1 MPRKKVSTKKDELQ
15 ELGLNEQTPREIV
28 EELNKHIVGQEEAK
42 KSVSIALRNRWR
54 SRKLPDDMRD
64 DVIPKNILMIGS
76 TGVGKT
82 EIARRL
88 AKLVKAPFIKV
99 EATKFT
105 EVGYVGRDV
114 ESIIRDLM
122 QISVRMVRQQRTEEV
137 KEKATENANE
147 RLLDILVPEPKKS
160 QNPLSKL
167 FGGNGESDNDKDTEE
182 PADTN
187 KAGRDFV
194 RKRLEKG
201 KMEDEII
208 ELEVSEHN
216 KPMVGMFSG
225 SSLESMGDNLQDMIG
240 SIMPKRMKKRKVTV
254 AAARKILE
262 QEEAEKLIDM
272 EEVAE
277 TAVKLT
283 ERSGIVFF
291 DEIDKVAT
299 RGSVGGADVSREGVQ
314 RDILPIVEGSTVMTK
329 YGPVKTDHILF
340 IAAGAFHTAKPS
352 DLIPELQG
360 RFPIRVELK
369 SLQKEDFEKILT
381 EPQNALIKQYKALL
395 KVEGL
400 DLEFKPEAIG
410 RIAEMAYDVNEQS
423 EDIGARRLHTLLE
436 KLLEQVSFDAPDMVK
451 EGKTEVLVDADYV
464 DERLKE
470 IAKNRDLSQF
480 IL

>member
-1 MPRKKVSTKKDELQ
+1 MARKKAEKELIQ
-15 ELGLNEQTPREIV
+15 ELGVNEQTPREIV
-28 EELNKHIVGQEEAK
+28 AELNKYIVGQDDAK
-42 KSVSIALRNRWR
+42 KSVAIALRNRWR
-54 SRKLPDDMRD
+54 SRKLSEDIRD

-88 AKLVKAPFIKV
+88 AKLVKAPFVKV

-122 QISVRMVRQQRTEEV
+122 QIAVRMVRRQKTEEV
-137 KEKATENANE
+137 KEKAAENATD
-147 RLLDILVPEPKKS
+147 RLLDILVPEPKRT

-167 FGGNGESDNDKDTEE
+167 FGGGNTEQHEE
-182 PADTN
+182 PVEEPTDN
-187 KAGRDFV
+187 NAGREFI
-194 RKRLEKG
+194 RKRLVAG
-201 KMEDEII
+201 KMEDQVID
-208 ELEVSEHN
+208 LEVADHA

-225 SSLESMGDNLQDMIG
+225 SSLESMGDNLQDMI
-240 SIMPKRMKKRKVTV
+240 SSVMPQRTRKRKDTV
-254 AAARKILE
+254 AVARKILE

-277 TAVKLT
+277 TAVQLA

-291 DEIDKVAT
+291 DEIDKVAVK
-299 RGSVGGADVSREGVQ
+299 GSSAGPDVSREGVQ

-381 EPQNALIKQYKALL
+381 EPQNALIKQYKELL
-395 KVEGL
+395 KTEGL
-400 DLEFKPEAIG
+400 DIEFEGEAIG

-436 KLLEQVSFDAPDMVK
+436 KLLEEISFDAPDMVK
-451 EGKTEVLVDADYV
+451 EGKTSVSINAEYV

>member
-1 MPRKKVSTKKDELQ
+1 MPRKKVDIKKDELQ

-28 EELNKHIVGQEEAK
+28 EELNKHIVGQEDAK
-42 KSVSIALRNRWR
+42 RSVSIALRNRWR

-88 AKLVKAPFIKV
+88 AKLVKAPFVKV

-122 QISVRMVRQQRTEEV
+122 QIAVRMVRKQKTEEV

-147 RLLDILVPEPKKS
+147 RLLDILVPEPKRT

-167 FGGNGESDNDKDTEE
+167 FGGNEPAENTENNADEE
-182 PADTN
+182 PEQDN
-187 KAGRDFV
+187 KAGREFV

-201 KMEDEII
+201 KMEDQII
-208 ELEVSEHN
+208 ELEVSDHA

-240 SIMPKRMKKRKVTV
+240 SLIPKRMK
-254 AAARKILE
+254 

-277 TAVKLT
+277 TAVQLA

-299 RGSVGGADVSREGVQ
+299 RGNVGGADVSREGVQ

-369 SLQKEDFEKILT
+369 S
-381 EPQNALIKQYKALL
+381 PQNALIKQYKELL
-395 KVEGL
+395 KTEGL
-400 DLEFKPEAIG
+400 TLEFLPEAIG
-410 RIAEMAYDVNEQS
+410 RIAQMAYDVNEQS

-436 KLLEQVSFDAPDMVK
+436 KLLEEVSFDAPDMVK
-451 EGKTEVLVDADYV
+451 EGKTEISIDANYV
-464 DERLKE
+464 DEKLKE

>member
-1 MPRKKVSTKKDELQ
+1 MEKVQHTEM
-15 ELGLNEQTPREIV
+15 GLNEQTPREIV
-28 EELNKHIVGQEEAK
+28 EELNKHIVGQEDAK
-42 KSVSIALRNRWR
+42 RSVAIALRNRWR
-54 SRKLPDDMRD
+54 SRKLSDDIKD

-88 AKLVKAPFIKV
+88 AKLVKAPFVKV

-122 QISVRMVRQQRTEEV
+122 QISVRMVRKQRTEEV
-137 KEKATENANE
+137 KDKATENANE
-147 RLLDILVPEPKKS
+147 RLLDILVPEPKRT

-167 FGGNGESDNDKDTEE
+167 FGGVENTEE
-182 PADTN
+182 TKTIDVEENPSN
-187 KAGRDFV
+187 AGRDFV
-194 RKRLEKG
+194 KKRLEAG
-201 KMEDEII
+201 KLEDQMI
-208 ELEVSEHN
+208 ELEVSDHA

-225 SSLESMGDNLQDMIG
+225 SSLESMGDNLQDMISG
-240 SIMPKRMKKRKVTV
+240 LVPKRTRKRKVTV

-277 TAVKLT
+277 TALQLA
-283 ERSGIVFF
+283 ERSGIVFL
-291 DEIDKVAT
+291 DEIDKVAVK
-299 RGSVGGADVSREGVQ
+299 GSSSGPDISREGVQ

-329 YGPVKTDHILF
+329 YGPVKTDYILF

-369 SLQKEDFEKILT
+369 SLQKEDFQKILT
-381 EPQNALIKQYKALL
+381 EPQNALIKQYKELL
-395 KVEGL
+395 KTEGL
-400 DLEFKPEAIG
+400 TLEFNLDAIE

-423 EDIGARRLHTLLE
+423 EDIGARRLHTMLE
-436 KLLEQVSFDAPDMVK
+436 KLLEEISFSAPDMVK
-451 EGKTEVLVDADYV
+451 EGKTEVKIDAAYV

>member
-1 MPRKKVSTKKDELQ
+1 MARKKTDKETIKY
-15 ELGLNEQTPREIV
+15 LGVNEQTPREIV
-28 EELNKHIVGQEEAK
+28 EELNKYIVGQDEAK
-42 KSVSIALRNRWR
+42 KSVAIALRNRWR
-54 SRKLPDDMRD
+54 SRKLADDIRD

-88 AKLVKAPFIKV
+88 AKLVKAPFVKV

-122 QISVRMVRQQRTEEV
+122 QISVRMVRRQRTEEV

-147 RLLDILVPEPKKS
+147 RLLDILVPEPKRT

-167 FGGNGESDNDKDTEE
+167 FGGGNNE
-182 PADTN
+182 PAQDEKSDEQPADN
-187 KAGRDFV
+187 AGREFI
-194 RKRLEKG
+194 RKRLLAG
-201 KMEDEII
+201 KMEEQII
-208 ELEVSEHN
+208 DLEVADHA

-225 SSLESMGDNLQDMIG
+225 SSLESMGDNLQDMI
-240 SIMPKRMKKRKVTV
+240 SSVMPKRTRKRKVTV

-277 TAVKLT
+277 TAIQLA

-291 DEIDKVAT
+291 DEIDKVAVK
-299 RGSVGGADVSREGVQ
+299 GSSSGPDVSREGVQ

-369 SLQKEDFEKILT
+369 SLKKEDFEKILT
-381 EPQNALIKQYKALL
+381 EPQNALIKQYKELL
-395 KVEGL
+395 KTEGL
-400 DLEFKPEAIG
+400 ELEFEGEAIG
-410 RIAEMAYDVNEQS
+410 RIAELAYDVNENS

-436 KLLEQVSFDAPDMVK
+436 KLLEDISFDAPDMVK
-451 EGKTEVLVDADYV
+451 DGKTAVNITPDYV

>member
-1 MPRKKVSTKKDELQ
+1 MAKKKTEKDLIQ
-15 ELGLNEQTPREIV
+15 EFGVNEQTPREIV
-28 EELNKHIVGQEEAK
+28 AELNKYIVGQDEAK
-42 KSVSIALRNRWR
+42 KSVAIALRNRWR
-54 SRKLPDDMRD
+54 SRKLADDIRD

-88 AKLVKAPFIKV
+88 AKLVKAPFVKV

-122 QISVRMVRQQRTEEV
+122 QTSVRMVRRQRTEEV

-147 RLLDILVPEPKKS
+147 RLLDILVPEPKRT

-167 FGGNGESDNDKDTEE
+167 FGGGNNEQ
-182 PADTN
+182 PADEKVEEQPADN
-187 KAGRDFV
+187 AGREFV
-194 RKRLEKG
+194 RKRLLAG
-201 KMEDEII
+201 KMEDQII
-208 ELEVSEHN
+208 DLEVADHA

-225 SSLESMGDNLQDMIG
+225 SSLESMGDNLQDMI
-240 SIMPKRMKKRKVTV
+240 SSVMPKRTRKRKVTV

-277 TAVKLT
+277 TAIQLA
-283 ERSGIVFF
+283 ERCGIVFF
-291 DEIDKVAT
+291 DEIDKVAVK
-299 RGSVGGADVSREGVQ
+299 GSSSGPDVSREGVQ

-381 EPQNALIKQYKALL
+381 EPQNALIKQYKELL
-395 KVEGL
+395 KTEGL
-400 DLEFKPEAIG
+400 DLEFEGEAIG
-410 RIAEMAYDVNEQS
+410 RIAELAYDVNENS

-436 KLLEQVSFDAPDMVK
+436 KLLEDISFDAPDMVK
-451 EGKTEVLVDADYV
+451 EGKTAVNITPDYV

>member
-254 AAARKILE
+254 AVARKILE